1 MVNYQLSPKVV
12 REKNNMHRRSLMVKY
27 QRSLK
32 VAKRY
37 QSPMFIDGKLP
48 TFTEGREKTNIIALT
63 FTDGELPMFTEGS
76 KKIIMTNV
84 H

>member
-1 MVNYQLSPKVV
+1 MN
-12 REKNNMHRRSLMVKY
+12 Y

-37 QSPMFIDGKLP
+37 QSLTFTDVELP
-48 TFTEGREKTNIIALT
+48 TFTKGRAKRNIIALT
-63 FTDGELPMFTEGS
+63 FTEGEQPTFTDGELPTFTEGS
-76 KKIIMTNV
+76 KKITITNV